1 MRLFAF
7 EEAWARAVLA
17 AMFPVDDPARER
29 GYGGGFAG
37 IIRTAPFEA
46 AVGLR
51 LALLMVVVSPL
62 LLLKRPHTFVA
73 LAPEAKEHVLDALL
87 SSSVYAV
94 RQLVMALKTMGAI
107 LYAHD
112 PEVRRALLTPKRD
125 ALLTLGARKEAP
137 RAA

>member
-7 EEAWARAVLA
+7 EETWARAVLA
-17 AMFPVDDPARER
+17 AMFPVDSEVRER
-29 GYGGGFAG
+29 SYGSGFAG
-37 IIRTAPFEA
+37 IIASAPFEA

-51 LALLMVVVSPL
+51 LALLMVVLSPL
-62 LLLKRPHTFVA
+62 LVMKRPRTFGG
-73 LAPEAKEHVLDALL
+73 LAPEARERVLDALL
-87 SSSVYAV
+87 SSSTYFV

-125 ALLTLGARKEAP
+125 ALVTLTVKKEAS